1 MLPTKQATVTLGI
14 RCPSNVLISRLQFD
28 LPMPHHNASSL
39 SQQAQLE
46 ALRESEARMRSLLD
60 SAAEGIWGLD
70 LEGRCTFVNSACLRL
85 LGYERAEELLG
96 QNMHALT
103 HRIFA
108 DGRPYPQN
116 ACRIAEALREGDIT
130 EVEDEVFLRKDGSP
144 FAVHYRSSA
153 IVRDGRVLGAV
164 VTFRDVTERRRAE
177 DERAKTLTLLHTLAN
192 NAAEALYLMDSQGG
206 TTFMNPAAE
215 RMFGWSSEET
225 LGKRLHD
232 LIHHKRLDG
241 SAFPIQECSLGRVLI
256 TGEAL
261 LDHEDEFLHKDGH
274 FVPVSCSNAPV
285 ITDGQITG
293 AVLVV
298 HDLTER
304 KRAATDAT
312 HRAEFEQQLIGIVS
326 HDLRNPITAI
336 LMSAQALMRRE
347 DIDPLILKSLARI
360 ASSGERASR
369 LIRDL
374 LDFTQARLGA
384 GIPIQRC
391 PLDLHELIRQVVEE
405 VQQAHPHRDLLF
417 EASGDGRG
425 EWDPDRLH
433 QIATNLAVNALAY
446 SPSESVVR
454 VRTWAE
460 DSLVMLEVHNTGKP
474 IPEGMLPMLFGPFRR
489 GQEMKH
495 SPAGN
500 IGLGL
505 FIVDQL
511 VRAHGGTIDVS
522 STEDEGTTFR
532 VRLPRAAR

>member
-1 MLPTKQATVTLGI
+1 
-14 RCPSNVLISRLQFD
+14 
-28 LPMPHHNASSL
+28 MPDHKVSAL
-39 SQQAQLE
+39 SHQTQLE

-116 ACRIAEALREGDIT
+116 VCRISEAIREGDIT

-144 FAVHYRSSA
+144 FAVHYRSSPV
-153 IVRDGRVLGAV
+153 VRDGRVLGAV

-177 DERAKTLTLLHTLAN
+177 VERAKTLTLLHTLAN
-192 NAAEALYLMDSQGG
+192 NAAEALYLMDSQGR

-225 LGKRLHD
+225 LGKLLHD
-232 LIHHKRLDG
+232 LIHYKRPDG
-241 SAFPIQECSLGRVLI
+241 RAFPIGECSLGRVM
-256 TGEAL
+256 TSGEPL
-261 LDHEDEFLHKDGH
+261 LHHEDEFLHKNGH

-285 ITDGQITG
+285 ITEGQITG

-298 HDLTER
+298 HDLTDR
-304 KRAATDAT
+304 KRAATDARQ
-312 HRAEFEQQLIGIVS
+312 RAEFEQQLIGIVS

-347 DIDPLILKSLARI
+347 DIDPPILKSLARI

-374 LDFTQARLGA
+374 LDFTQARLG
-384 GIPIQRC
+384 GSIPIHRRAV
-391 PLDLHELIRQVVEE
+391 DLHEQIRQVVEE
-405 VQQAHPHRDLLF
+405 VQQAHPHRDVIF

-446 SPSESVVR
+446 SPGESVVR
-454 VRTWAE
+454 IRTWAE
-460 DSLVMLEVHNTGKP
+460 SSLVMLEVHNTGKP
-474 IPEGMLPMLFGPFRR
+474 IPEEMLRVLFEPFRR
-489 GQEMKH
+489 GQELKH
-495 SPAGN
+495 SPTGS

-522 STEDEGTTFR
+522 STEAEGTTFR
-532 VRLPRAAR
+532 VRLPRAARP